1 MEAARRCPFDVL
13 ILRSCRSKMFLC
25 LAAQREG
32 SPEMLKKLHY
42 NSPVMLTFALVSLAV
57 LVANYLTGGWTNRH
71 LFSVYRAPLSD
82 ILMYPRLFLH
92 ALGHA
97 DYQHYIGNM
106 LLLLVLGPPLEEKYG
121 SRNIFIAFVITSLV
135 CGIVQWA
142 FFPGSALLG
151 ASGLVFMMIV
161 LSSLSGMRKD
171 SIPVTLIFVLV
182 FYLGK
187 EIIDGL
193 FTKDNISQLTHII
206 GGACGAILGLA
217 ISKKSRKRTGTA
229 S

>member
-1 MEAARRCPFDVL
+1 
-13 ILRSCRSKMFLC
+13 
-25 LAAQREG
+25 
-32 SPEMLKKLHY
+32 MLKKLNY

-57 LVANYLTGGWTNRH
+57 LILNYITGGWTNAH

-82 ILMYPRLFLH
+82 LLMYPRLFVH
-92 ALGHA
+92 VLGHI

-106 LLLLVLGPPLEEKYG
+106 LLLLVIGPPLEEKYG
-121 SRNIFIAFVITSLV
+121 ARSMLFAFLVTAFV
-135 CGIVQWA
+135 CGVVQWI
-142 FFPGSALLG
+142 FFPGNALLG

-161 LSSLSGMRKD
+161 LSSLSGMRRD

-193 FTKDNISQLTHII
+193 FTADNISQLTHII
-206 GGACGAILGLA
+206 GGACGAVLGLVVFRKTEW
-217 ISKKSRKRTGTA
+217 KKETKA
-229 S
+229 

>member
-1 MEAARRCPFDVL
+1 
-13 ILRSCRSKMFLC
+13 
-25 LAAQREG
+25 
-32 SPEMLKKLHY
+32 MLKKLHY

-57 LVANYLTGGWTNRH
+57 LIANYLSNGWTNLH
-71 LFSVYRAPLSD
+71 LFSVYRSPLSD
-82 ILMYPRLFLH
+82 ILMYPRFFLH
-92 ALGHA
+92 VLGHA

-106 LLLLVLGPPLEEKYG
+106 LLLLVIGPPLEEKYG
-121 SRNIFIAFVITSLV
+121 SRTIVIAFLVTAFV
-135 CGIVQWA
+135 CGVVQWI

-171 SIPVTLIFVLV
+171 SIPITLIFVLV

-193 FTKDNISQLTHII
+193 FTKDNISQLTHIL
-206 GGACGAILGLA
+206 GGACGAVLGLL
-217 ISKKSRKRTGTA
+217 ISKKSGGRKAGA
-229 S
+229 